1 MRDRDKTKEQLIK
14 ELAETRRRYEK
25 LKALSKGTA
34 GSDQLTNTRGK
45 VIAINGSSHQESAL
59 SRDAS
64 ELQAIFKALPDL
76 YFQLDSQGTILD
88 LRVGRES
95 DLYLSYEMLM
105 GRRIQDAHPR
115 VGKQFDQAI
124 RQVLENKSL
133 AVIEYSIARL
143 PNEQFYEAR
152 LAPLGEDQVIVVIR
166 NITERKQAEEQLKFL
181 SFHDPLTK
189 LYNRAYFEQEMQ
201 RLERGRSFPV
211 GIIVCDMDAL
221 KLANDTLG
229 HNTGDIML
237 IKAANIIK
245 NTLRQGEIVAR
256 IGGDE
261 FAAILPVND
270 RQVLESV
277 CDRIRATVD
286 AYNATD
292 PKLPISISVGC
303 AICSDALESMYALF
317 KEADSNM
324 YREKLSRS
332 RTASSA
338 IVKTLMKIL
347 KARGITA
354 EEQIARIQ
362 EWVTHLAGT
371 IGLGRQSLTDL
382 DLLARFHDI
391 GRIGV
396 PSHIHNK
403 PGPLSPEE
411 ITEMRRHCEI
421 GYRIA
426 RSSSELAPIADWIH
440 KHHEWVDG
448 NGYPLGL
455 RGDEIPIECRV
466 IAIAYAYE
474 AMTNGRP
481 YRKAMPPKAAFA
493 ELERCAGTQF
503 DPVLVAE
510 FLKLYRRN
518 PMQKAT

>member
-14 ELAETRRRYEK
+14 ELVETRRRYEK
-25 LKALSKGTA
+25 LALSKGTA
-34 GSDQLTNTRGK
+34 ESDLLTNTRGK
-45 VIAINGSSHQESAL
+45 VIAINGSPHQESPL
-59 SRDAS
+59 NQDAS

-95 DLYLSYEMLM
+95 DLYLPYEMLI

-152 LAPLGEDQVIVVIR
+152 LAPLGENQVIVVIR
-166 NITERKQAEEQLKFL
+166 NITERKQFEEQLKFL

-201 RLERGRSFPV
+201 RLESGRSFPV
-211 GIIVCDMDAL
+211 GVIVCDADAL
-221 KLANDTLG
+221 KLVNDTLG
-229 HNTGDIML
+229 HNAGDSML
-237 IKAANIIK
+237 IETANIIK

-261 FAAILPVND
+261 FAAVLPVND

-277 CDRIRATVD
+277 CDRIRDAVG
-286 AYNATD
+286 AYNAAN
-292 PKLPISISVGC
+292 PELPISISIGC
-303 AICSDALESMYALF
+303 AVCSDALESMDVLF

-324 YREKLSRS
+324 YREKLNRS

-347 KARGITA
+347 EARGITT
-354 EEQIARIQ
+354 EEQTARIQ
-362 EWVTHLAGT
+362 EWATRLAGT
-371 IGLGRQSLTDL
+371 IGLGRQSLADL

-396 PSHIHNK
+396 PSYIHNK

-411 ITEMRRHCEI
+411 IAEMRRHCEI

-426 RSSSELAPIADWIH
+426 RSTSELAPIADWIH
-440 KHHEWVDG
+440 EHHEWFDG

-455 RGDEIPIECRV
+455 KGDEIPVECR
-466 IAIAYAYE
+466 AIAVVSAYE
-474 AMTNGRP
+474 AMTNDRP
-481 YRKAMPPKAAFA
+481 YRKAMPPDAAFA
-493 ELERCAGTQF
+493 ELERCSGTQF
-503 DPVLVAE
+503 DPVLVAG
-510 FLKLYRRN
+510 FLKLSRCN
-518 PMQKAT
+518 PVQQAT